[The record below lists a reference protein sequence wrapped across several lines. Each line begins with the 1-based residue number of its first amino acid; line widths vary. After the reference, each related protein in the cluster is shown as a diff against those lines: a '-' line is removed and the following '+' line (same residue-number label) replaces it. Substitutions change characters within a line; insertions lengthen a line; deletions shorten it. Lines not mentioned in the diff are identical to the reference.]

1 MATAAPS
8 PWLLRSRSPRGSS
21 PRRRGG
27 SQGRRSRSPL
37 AMYGVDLTRR
47 AGAGGLDRV
56 IGRGAETRR
65 VQEILLRRNKNN
77 PLLVGDAGVGK
88 TAIVEGL
95 AQRIVAGRVPPQ
107 LLEQRLITL
116 DLAAMI
122 AGARYRG
129 EFEQRIK
136 LLLKEVAEAK
146 DVILFIDEI
155 HSILGAGGVSGTMDA
170 AGLLKPALAR
180 GQIRV
185 IGATT
190 WREYRRF
197 FVRDATLQRRF
208 QTVAVE
214 EPDPEDA
221 RAVLEGL
228 RETYEEFHGLP
239 ISDEAIEAAVRLSD
253 RYVPDRQLPDK
264 AIDLIDEALARRKT
278 DRLMP
283 PDEIKKMR
291 KELTR
296 FREKRAELAVDGDQ
310 ADLLAEFAAE
320 SRLRE
325 KLIVARR
332 RWYRR
337 LQQSAT
343 PIDEKAIAEVV
354 AGATGINLAD
364 LTATESGRYLEL
376 ETRLRRS
383 LVGQEQAAREV
394 ANSLKR
400 AAAGLKARERPIG
413 VLLLAGPSGVGK
425 SELSEL
431 LAEFVSGSRDKLV
444 RIDMSELSEP
454 FSVSRLIGAPP
465 GYVGYD
471 EAGRLTE
478 AVRREPYC
486 VVLFDEI
493 EKAHPQVLS
502 LLLQIMDTGALTDA
516 AGRKA
521 DFRHAIVL
529 LSTTA
534 GGRGG
539 GGIGFAGSGPGRIEP
554 VDPDRLAGE
563 LRRRLAP
570 EFVNRIDR
578 IVPFRE
584 LAEEDYREIARRLL
598 AAVARRAD
606 GQGARIEFSGAV
618 LEALIARALEAGN
631 GARPL
636 RAAVEH
642 EIEEQLAAAMIAAGQ
657 DGPRD
662 FEVGYADGRFE
673 VTESAAEPV

>member
-1 MATAAPS
+1 
-8 PWLLRSRSPRGSS
+8 
-21 PRRRGG
+21 
-27 SQGRRSRSPL
+27 
-37 AMYGVDLTRR
+37 MYGLDLTRR

-129 EFEQRIK
+129 EFEQRVK
-136 LLLKEVAEAK
+136 LLLKEVTQAK

-155 HSILGAGGVSGTMDA
+155 HSILGAGGASGTLDA

-208 QTVAVE
+208 QMVAVE
-214 EPDPEDA
+214 EPDPTEA
-221 RAVLEGL
+221 RAVLDGL

-239 ISDEAIEAAVRLSD
+239 ISDAAIEAAVRLSD
-253 RYVPDRQLPDK
+253 RYIPDRKLPDK
-264 AIDLIDEALARRKT
+264 AIDLIDEALARRKAN
-278 DRLMP
+278 RLMP
-283 PDEIKKMR
+283 PDEIKLMR
-291 KELTR
+291 RELTR
-296 FREKRAELAVDGDQ
+296 FRERRAELAVEGDQ
-310 ADLLAEFAAE
+310 TDLLAEFAAE

-343 PIDEKAIAEVV
+343 AIDEKAVAEVV
-354 AGATGINLAD
+354 AGSTGINLAD
-364 LTATESGRYLEL
+364 LTATESGRYLQL
-376 ETRLRRS
+376 ETRLRRA
-383 LVGQEQAAREV
+383 LVGQEQATREI
-394 ANSLKR
+394 ANTLKR

-413 VLLLAGPSGVGK
+413 VLLLAGPTGVGK
-425 SELSEL
+425 SELAEL

-471 EAGRLTE
+471 ESGRLTE

-502 LLLQIMDTGALTDA
+502 LLLQIMDSGALTDA
-516 AGRKA
+516 SGRKA
-521 DFRHAIVL
+521 DFRHSIVL

-534 GGRGG
+534 GSRAGSSV
-539 GGIGFAGSGPGRIEP
+539 GFAGPGRVPRPEL
-554 VDPDRLAGE
+554 DPDRLAGA
-563 LRRRLAP
+563 LRRRLPP

-578 IVPFRE
+578 IVPFRD
-584 LAEEDYREIARRLL
+584 LAEEDFREIARRLL
-598 AAVARRAD
+598 AAMARRAAAS
-606 GQGARIEFSGAV
+606 GTEVEFSSAV
-618 LEALIARALEAGN
+618 LDELIERALAVGA

-636 RAAVEH
+636 RSAVEH
-642 EIEEQLAAAMIAAGQ
+642 EIEEQLAAALIAAGE
-657 DGPRD
+657 DGPRG
-662 FEVGYADGRFE
+662 FEVGYADGRFT
-673 VTESAAEPV
+673 VAESAPEPV

>member
-1 MATAAPS
+1 MASADRR
-8 PWLLRSRSPRGSS
+8 PWQMRSRSPGGSS
-21 PRRRGG
+21 PKRRSGAGRRR
-27 SQGRRSRSPL
+27 RSPL

-56 IGRGAETRR
+56 VGRGSETRR

-129 EFEQRIK
+129 EFEQRVKK
-136 LLLKEVAEAK
+136 LLEEVIQAK

-214 EPDPEDA
+214 EPDTDEA
-221 RAVLEGL
+221 KAVLDGL

-239 ISDEAIEAAVRLSD
+239 ISDAAIEAAVRLSD
-253 RYVPDRQLPDK
+253 RYISDRKLPDK

-283 PDEIKKMR
+283 PEDIKQMR
-291 KELTR
+291 RQLTA
-296 FREKRAELAVDGDQ
+296 FRERRAELAVDGDQ

-337 LQQSAT
+337 LQQSASA
-343 PIDEKAIAEVV
+343 IDEKSIAEVV
-354 AGATGINLAD
+354 AGATGIDLAD
-364 LTATESGRYLEL
+364 LTATESGRYLQL
-376 ETRLRRS
+376 ETRLSHS
-383 LVGQEQAAREV
+383 LVGQEHAAREV
-394 ANSLKR
+394 ANALKR

-502 LLLQIMDTGALTDA
+502 LLLQIMDSGALTDA

-521 DFRHAIVL
+521 EFRHCIVL

-534 GGRGG
+534 GTRAGSS
-539 GGIGFAGSGPGRIEP
+539 IGFAGTGAAPRAEL
-554 VDPDRLAGE
+554 DPDRLARA
-563 LRRRLAP
+563 LRRRLPP

-578 IVPFRE
+578 IVPFRD
-584 LAEEDYREIARRLL
+584 LAEEDFREIARRLL
-598 AAVARRAD
+598 AAMARRAAD
-606 GQGARIEFSGAV
+606 QGAEVEFSAAV
-618 LEALIARALEAGN
+618 LDELIERALEAGD

-636 RAAVEH
+636 RGAVEH
-642 EIEEQLAAAMIAAGQ
+642 EIEENLAAALIAAGEE
-657 DGPRD
+657 GSRR
-662 FEVGYADGRFE
+662 FEVSFVDGRFR
-673 VTESAAEPV
+673 VSESATETV